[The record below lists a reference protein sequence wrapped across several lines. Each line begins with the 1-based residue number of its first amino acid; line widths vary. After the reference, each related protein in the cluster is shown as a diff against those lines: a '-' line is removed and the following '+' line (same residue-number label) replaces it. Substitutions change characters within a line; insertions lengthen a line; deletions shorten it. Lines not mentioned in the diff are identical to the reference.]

1 MKITNWL
8 KPDKLNQLTEWTKA
22 GITDLQ
28 LAYNIGITRST
39 LYRWKRSSPAIAEAM
54 ERGKDEADQQV
65 VNALYSTACAG
76 NVTAIIFWLC
86 NRRPDT
92 WSRNPQYIDQSSN
105 TVQIMMSKELKDY
118 AE

>member
-1 MKITNWL
+1 MKITEWK
-8 KPDKLNQLTEWTKA
+8 KPERLNQLTEWSKT

-28 LAYNIGITRST
+28 LADNIGITRST
-39 LYRWKRSSPAIAEAM
+39 LYRWKQTSPAIAEAL

-65 VNALYSTACAG
+65 VNALFNTACAG

-92 WSRNPQYIDQSSN
+92 WSRNPRYTDQSLN
-105 TVQIMMSKELKDY
+105 TVQIIMSDELKDY
-118 AE
+118 AG